1 MRARWTVSGAARPG
15 GGPKMSAT
23 GAAKRLRRVREAMD
37 ERQWRIAYVLCV
49 GGLSLR
55 RLRTQFALGQGKTGA
70 MIAEAMEAL
79 ARAYES

>member
-1 MRARWTVSGAARPG
+1 
-15 GGPKMSAT
+15 
-23 GAAKRLRRVREAMD
+23 
-37 ERQWRIAYVLCV
+37 VLCV